1 MTNNIKQERRYRR
14 TEALILN
21 GLTTLLQQKSIK
33 EITVRELADLVD
45 INRSTFYLHYTDI
58 YDLLEKTEQ
67 RLLQQLLDAVNQNW
81 TLPETPKNFFAF
93 LEQAFTMLS
102 ENAQLCSALI
112 GPNGD
117 IAFLRNIEKM
127 IREKG
132 VQTLRSFAPRE
143 LREQD
148 LQYAISFALA
158 GCMGLIEHWL
168 KNGNTDPHGRTDT
181 GAPAGGNNFYWR
193 AGTGT
198 ACPALSIR
206 KATPKP
212 AIAFR

>member
-1 MTNNIKQERRYRR
+1 MRIGVIISDEPRIND
-14 TEALILN
+14 
-21 GLTTLLQQKSIK
+21 
-33 EITVRELADLVD
+33 EIRVSQVR
-45 INRSTFYLHYTDI
+45 
-58 YDLLEKTEQ
+58 
-67 RLLQQLLDAVNQNW
+67 
-81 TLPETPKNFFAF
+81 
-93 LEQAFTMLS
+93 
-102 ENAQLCSALI
+102 LI

-168 KNGNTDPHGRTDT
+168 KNGCPETPTHMAELTLVLLREGTTSIGVPELAPHV
-181 GAPAGGNNFYWR
+181 
-193 AGTGT
+193 
-198 ACPALSIR
+198 LH
-206 KATPKP
+206 
-212 AIAFR
+212 

>member
-1 MTNNIKQERRYRR
+1 MEKKSDRRIRR
-14 TEALILN
+14 TKALLRH
-21 GLTTLLQQKSIK
+21 GLAQLMSEKSVNEVTVK
-33 EITVRELADLVD
+33 ELVDLVD

-67 RLLQQLLDAVNQNW
+67 RLLQQLMDAVNENW

-93 LEQAFTMLS
+93 LEQTFNILS

-127 IREKG
+127 IRDKG
-132 VQTLRSFAPRE
+132 LQTLRSFAPKE

-158 GCMGLIEHWL
+158 GCVGLVEHWL
-168 KNGNTDPHGRTDT
+168 KNGCPETPTHMAELTLVMLRE
-181 GAPAGGNNFYWR
+181 
-193 AGTGT
+193 GTT
-198 ACPALSIR
+198 SIGVPDITQF
-206 KATPKP
+206 A
-212 AIAFR
+212 AH

>member
-93 LEQAFTMLS
+93 LEQAFTILS

-132 VQTLRSFAPRE
+132 VQTLRSFAP
-143 LREQD
+143 
-148 LQYAISFALA
+148 
-158 GCMGLIEHWL
+158 
-168 KNGNTDPHGRTDT
+168 GNCGNRICNMPFPSPS
-181 GAPAGGNNFYWR
+181 PAAWD
-193 AGTGT
+193 
-198 ACPALSIR
+198 
-206 KATPKP
+206 
-212 AIAFR
+212 

>member
-67 RLLQQLLDAVNQNW
+67 RLLQQLLD
-81 TLPETPKNFFAF
+81 TPKNFFAF
-93 LEQAFTMLS
+93 LEQAFTILS

-168 KNGNTDPHGRTDT
+168 KNGCPETPTHMAELTLVLLREGTTSIGVPELAPHV
-181 GAPAGGNNFYWR
+181 
-193 AGTGT
+193 
-198 ACPALSIR
+198 LH
-206 KATPKP
+206 
-212 AIAFR
+212 

>member
-1 MTNNIKQERRYRR
+1 MIIERC
-14 TEALILN
+14 
-21 GLTTLLQQKSIK
+21 Q
-33 EITVRELADLVD
+33 

-67 RLLQQLLDAVNQNW
+67 RLLQQLMDAVNENW

-93 LEQAFTMLS
+93 LEQTFNILS

-127 IREKG
+127 IRDKG
-132 VQTLRSFAPRE
+132 LQTLRSFAPKE

-158 GCMGLIEHWL
+158 GCVGLVEHWL
-168 KNGNTDPHGRTDT
+168 KNGCPETPTHMAELTLVMLRE
-181 GAPAGGNNFYWR
+181 
-193 AGTGT
+193 GTT
-198 ACPALSIR
+198 SIGVPDITQF
-206 KATPKP
+206 A
-212 AIAFR
+212 AH

>member
-1 MTNNIKQERRYRR
+1 MANSTKQERRYRR

-58 YDLLEKTEQ
+58 FDLLEQTEQ
-67 RLLQQLLDAVNQNW
+67 RLRNQFKEAVEDEWEGQYDAGH
-81 TLPETPKNFFAF
+81 FYRF
-93 LEQAFTMLS
+93 LEKAFTILA
-102 ENAQLCSALI
+102 ENAPLCSALI

-117 IAFLRNIEKM
+117 IAFLRILEAQF
-127 IREKG
+127 REEGIK
-132 VQTLRSFAPRE
+132 TLRLFAPSE
-143 LREQD
+143 LHEQD

-168 KNGNTDPHGRTDT
+168 KNNCPE
-181 GAPAGGNNFYWR
+181 APTHMAELTLVLLKE
-193 AGTGT
+193 GTT
-198 ACPALSIR
+198 SIGVKKR
-206 KATPKP
+206 
-212 AIAFR
+212 

>member
-45 INRSTFYLHYTDI
+45 INRSTFYLHYTAI

-93 LEQAFTMLS
+93 LEQAFTILS

-127 IREKG
+127 IRERAYRRCG
-132 VQTLRSFAPRE
+132 HLPPE
-143 LREQD
+143 N
-148 LQYAISFALA
+148 
-158 GCMGLIEHWL
+158 C
-168 KNGNTDPHGRTDT
+168 GNRICNMPFPSPS
-181 GAPAGGNNFYWR
+181 PAAWD
-193 AGTGT
+193 
-198 ACPALSIR
+198 
-206 KATPKP
+206 
-212 AIAFR
+212 

>member
-67 RLLQQLLDAVNQNW
+67 RLLQQLMDAVNENW

-93 LEQAFTMLS
+93 LEQTFNILS

-127 IREKG
+127 IR
-132 VQTLRSFAPRE
+132 VSRPCARLRRRNSGNR
-143 LREQD
+143 
-148 LQYAISFALA
+148 ISSTPFPLPLPGAW
-158 GCMGLIEHWL
+158 GWW
-168 KNGNTDPHGRTDT
+168 NTG
-181 GAPAGGNNFYWR
+181 
-193 AGTGT
+193 
-198 ACPALSIR
+198 
-206 KATPKP
+206 
-212 AIAFR
+212 

>member
-67 RLLQQLLDAVNQNW
+67 RLLQQLMDAVNENW
-81 TLPETPKNFFAF
+81 TLPETPKNFNI
-93 LEQAFTMLS
+93 LS

-127 IREKG
+127 IRDKG
-132 VQTLRSFAPRE
+132 LQTLRSFAPKE

-158 GCMGLIEHWL
+158 GCVGLVEHWL
-168 KNGNTDPHGRTDT
+168 KNGCPETPTHMAELTLVMLRE
-181 GAPAGGNNFYWR
+181 
-193 AGTGT
+193 GTT
-198 ACPALSIR
+198 SIGVPDITQF
-206 KATPKP
+206 A
-212 AIAFR
+212 AH

>member
-58 YDLLEKTEQ
+58 YDLLE
-67 RLLQQLLDAVNQNW
+67 
-81 TLPETPKNFFAF
+81 TPKNFFAF
-93 LEQAFTMLS
+93 LEQAFTILS

-168 KNGNTDPHGRTDT
+168 KNGCPETPTHMAELTLVLLREGTTSIGVPELAPHV
-181 GAPAGGNNFYWR
+181 
-193 AGTGT
+193 
-198 ACPALSIR
+198 LH
-206 KATPKP
+206 
-212 AIAFR
+212 

>member
-33 EITVRELADLVD
+33 EITVRELAD
-45 INRSTFYLHYTDI
+45 RSTFYLHYTDI

-67 RLLQQLLDAVNQNW
+67 RLLQQLMDAVNENW

-93 LEQAFTMLS
+93 LEQTFNILS

-127 IREKG
+127 IRDKG
-132 VQTLRSFAPRE
+132 LQTLRSFAPKE

-158 GCMGLIEHWL
+158 GCVGLVEHWL
-168 KNGNTDPHGRTDT
+168 KNGCPETPTHMAELTLVMLRE
-181 GAPAGGNNFYWR
+181 
-193 AGTGT
+193 GTT
-198 ACPALSIR
+198 SIGVPDITQF
-206 KATPKP
+206 A
-212 AIAFR
+212 AH

>member
-67 RLLQQLLDAVNQNW
+67 RLLQQLMDAVNENW

-93 LEQAFTMLS
+93 LEQTFNILS

-127 IREKG
+127 IRDKG
-132 VQTLRSFAPRE
+132 RSEEHTSE
-143 LREQD
+143 LQSRY
-148 LQYAISFALA
+148 LISYAVFCLKKIGSVFVVDFVIV
-158 GCMGLIEHWL
+158 GLV
-168 KNGNTDPHGRTDT
+168 
-181 GAPAGGNNFYWR
+181 
-193 AGTGT
+193 
-198 ACPALSIR
+198 
-206 KATPKP
+206 
-212 AIAFR
+212 

>member
-67 RLLQQLLDAVNQNW
+67 RLLQQLMDAVNENW

-93 LEQAFTMLS
+93 LEQTFNILA

-127 IREKG
+127 IRDKG
-132 VQTLRSFAPRE
+132 LQTLRSFAPKE

-158 GCMGLIEHWL
+158 GCVGLVEHWL
-168 KNGNTDPHGRTDT
+168 KNGCPETPTHMAELTLVMLRE
-181 GAPAGGNNFYWR
+181 
-193 AGTGT
+193 GTT
-198 ACPALSIR
+198 SIGVPDITQF
-206 KATPKP
+206 A
-212 AIAFR
+212 AH

>member
-21 GLTTLLQQKSIK
+21 GLTTLLQKKSIK

-67 RLLQQLLDAVNQNW
+67 RLLQQLMDAVNENW

-93 LEQAFTMLS
+93 LEQTFNILS

-127 IREKG
+127 IRDKG
-132 VQTLRSFAPRE
+132 LQTLRSSTPFPLPLPGAW
-143 LREQD
+143 
-148 LQYAISFALA
+148 
-158 GCMGLIEHWL
+158 GWW
-168 KNGNTDPHGRTDT
+168 NTG
-181 GAPAGGNNFYWR
+181 
-193 AGTGT
+193 
-198 ACPALSIR
+198 
-206 KATPKP
+206 
-212 AIAFR
+212 

>member
-67 RLLQQLLDAVNQNW
+67 RLLQQLMDAVNENW
-81 TLPETPKNFFAF
+81 TMPETPKNFFAF
-93 LEQAFTMLS
+93 LEQTFNILS

-127 IREKG
+127 IRDKG
-132 VQTLRSFAPRE
+132 LQTLRSFAPKE

-158 GCMGLIEHWL
+158 GCVGLVEHWL
-168 KNGNTDPHGRTDT
+168 NEKLFISGKSG
-181 GAPAGGNNFYWR
+181 
-193 AGTGT
+193 
-198 ACPALSIR
+198 
-206 KATPKP
+206 K
-212 AIAFR
+212 

>member
-1 MTNNIKQERRYRR
+1 MSEDLRVIKTRSNIRKEF
-14 TEALILN
+14 LS
-21 GLTTLLQQKSIK
+21 LLQQY
-33 EITVRELADLVD
+33 EFRAITVSMIIERCQ

-67 RLLQQLLDAVNQNW
+67 RLLQQLMDAVNENW

-93 LEQAFTMLS
+93 LEQTFNILS

-127 IREKG
+127 IRDKG
-132 VQTLRSFAPRE
+132 LQTLRSFAPKE

-158 GCMGLIEHWL
+158 GCVGLVEHWL
-168 KNGNTDPHGRTDT
+168 KNGCPETPTHMAELTLVMLRE
-181 GAPAGGNNFYWR
+181 
-193 AGTGT
+193 GTT
-198 ACPALSIR
+198 SIGVPDITQF
-206 KATPKP
+206 AVH
-212 AIAFR
+212 

>member
-93 LEQAFTMLS
+93 LEQAFTILS

-117 IAFLRNIEKM
+117 IAFY
-127 IREKG
+127 G
-132 VQTLRSFAPRE
+132 TLKR
-143 LREQD
+143 
-148 LQYAISFALA
+148 
-158 GCMGLIEHWL
+158 
-168 KNGNTDPHGRTDT
+168 
-181 GAPAGGNNFYWR
+181 
-193 AGTGT
+193 
-198 ACPALSIR
+198 
-206 KATPKP
+206 
-212 AIAFR
+212 

>member
-14 TEALILN
+14 TETMILN

-33 EITVRELADLVD
+33 EITVRELSDLVD

-67 RLLQQLLDAVNQNW
+67 RLLKQLVDAVNEKW
-81 TLPETPKNFFAF
+81 TLPDVPENFFAF
-93 LEQAFTMLS
+93 LQQVFTILS

-117 IAFLRNIEKM
+117 IAFLRNIEKI

-132 VQTLRSFAPRE
+132 IQTLRSFAPKE
-143 LREQD
+143 LHEQD
-148 LQYAISFALA
+148 LQYAISFSLA
-158 GCMGLIEHWL
+158 GCMGLVEHWL
-168 KNGNTDPHGRTDT
+168 RNGCQESPVHMAELTLILLREGMVSI
-181 GAPAGGNNFYWR
+181 GAPEKSNL
-193 AGTGT
+193 
-198 ACPALSIR
+198 LSHEIN
-206 KATPKP
+206 
-212 AIAFR
+212 

>member
-67 RLLQQLLDAVNQNW
+67 RLLQQLMDAVNENW
-81 TLPETPKNFFAF
+81 TLPETPKNFF
-93 LEQAFTMLS
+93 S

-127 IREKG
+127 IRDKG
-132 VQTLRSFAPRE
+132 LQTLRSFAPKE

-158 GCMGLIEHWL
+158 GCVGLVEHWL
-168 KNGNTDPHGRTDT
+168 KNGCPETPTHMAELTLVMLRE
-181 GAPAGGNNFYWR
+181 
-193 AGTGT
+193 GTT
-198 ACPALSIR
+198 SIGVPDITQF
-206 KATPKP
+206 A
-212 AIAFR
+212 AH